1 MTSSTPDPASG
12 RAFVV
17 LCVVAGVGLGPSRLT
32 PTDRLT
38 WLLEVMPL
46 PLAVRLLAITLARFS
61 LTCLRFPLTR

>member
-17 LCVVAGVGLGPSRLT
+17 LCVVAGVGLVASGLT

-38 WLLEVMPL
+38 WLLEVMPVII
-46 PLAVRLLAITLARFS
+46 AVPLLAMTRA
-61 LTCLRFPLTR
+61 RFPLTWL